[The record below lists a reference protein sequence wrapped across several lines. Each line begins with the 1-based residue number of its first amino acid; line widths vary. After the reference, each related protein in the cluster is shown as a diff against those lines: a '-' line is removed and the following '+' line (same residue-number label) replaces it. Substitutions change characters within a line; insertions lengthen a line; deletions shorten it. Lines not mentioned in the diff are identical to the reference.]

1 MNAAHPHS
9 SPLLN
14 LNDPIQI
21 HLLVE
26 TALWDS
32 KEYEILSQEEVDELK
47 KQCQSLS
54 QRIEQT
60 RQTLAIQ
67 SKMRDA
73 AIAMAKLNKP
83 TDKKKSV
90 DSQESQKKTLGFL
103 RSRSNSGQFREADI
117 ERATVERRCEDLA
130 AELWSLEK
138 RRIEPQQRLLKHT
151 AGILQM
157 THKGPKRNTS
167 KGRPQQGGNMLPGS
181 PESMYTYHNA
191 RNSIEPINE
200 EDFFDERSLYR
211 PADLDNDFVGTLDF
225 TQDLMMPSS
234 EQSKEQMQRI
244 AYTEQKLEDLNSA
257 LREVIIKANPKREA
271 SYNPVPLAKTNS
283 QGKPTD
289 PGETLQSHLDY
300 LEQGIAT
307 LDREH
312 TASTRATEELNA
324 SLEDTMEELNREVR
338 GLLLPNHP
346 NLEEPPELTGQG
358 LREQLYFFQDIMGTL
373 EEELLMAA
381 DLSRNTGSQ
390 EKHEQMQAVLED
402 LWEIILAGE
411 EDLRQKSL
419 QRRAEKSLN
428 GIPES
433 DESDGHDSDPNEPF
447 TIQAFSKKVQ
457 WLWSQA
463 TRLKDQKKVLQRQIK
478 QQRELNNKSDAT
490 KDAEIVKKTQ
500 DLERTKNLLTKA
512 EINVDAVQEQLSLVM
527 SELNKARQ
535 QQNHDAQ
542 LARKNSESAALKA
555 AQDALTQAN
564 GTIAE
569 LEAQLEDLQDD
580 QKIGNAEIQSKLAES
595 ESKITALKME
605 LAAAAIAKENAEAL
619 VAENHKEID
628 DKEKEIEGMNM
639 DLARLQTEVTIARA
653 ELDGAYGSRAQRAAE
668 VAANP
673 AIQREIDELNK
684 KNTSLVAEIAT
695 LRMVSSSAGQG
706 SIDQESKMQELK
718 KELEETIEE
727 YELMTKAS
735 IEWEKERE
743 NLEQT
748 IDKLRDEKENLEAQ
762 LSDERVRW
770 LGMRSPGG
778 PEAGPAPAGNTS
790 TTVLKN
796 EFKKMMRDTR
806 AENTKVLRVC
816 FIPPA
821 RPPFPLSSSRESW
834 TLISR

>member
-1 MNAAHPHS
+1 
-9 SPLLN
+9 
-14 LNDPIQI
+14 
-21 HLLVE
+21 
-26 TALWDS
+26 
-32 KEYEILSQEEVDELK
+32 
-47 KQCQSLS
+47 
-54 QRIEQT
+54 
-60 RQTLAIQ
+60 
-67 SKMRDA
+67 
-73 AIAMAKLNKP
+73 
-83 TDKKKSV
+83 
-90 DSQESQKKTLGFL
+90 
-103 RSRSNSGQFREADI
+103 
-117 ERATVERRCEDLA
+117 
-130 AELWSLEK
+130 
-138 RRIEPQQRLLKHT
+138 
-151 AGILQM
+151 
-157 THKGPKRNTS
+157 
-167 KGRPQQGGNMLPGS
+167 
-181 PESMYTYHNA
+181 
-191 RNSIEPINE
+191 
-200 EDFFDERSLYR
+200 
-211 PADLDNDFVGTLDF
+211 
-225 TQDLMMPSS
+225 
-234 EQSKEQMQRI
+234 
-244 AYTEQKLEDLNSA
+244 
-257 LREVIIKANPKREA
+257 
-271 SYNPVPLAKTNS
+271 
-283 QGKPTD
+283 
-289 PGETLQSHLDY
+289 
-300 LEQGIAT
+300 
-307 LDREH
+307 
-312 TASTRATEELNA
+312 
-324 SLEDTMEELNREVR
+324 
-338 GLLLPNHP
+338 
-346 NLEEPPELTGQG
+346 
-358 LREQLYFFQDIMGTL
+358 
-373 EEELLMAA
+373 
-381 DLSRNTGSQ
+381 
-390 EKHEQMQAVLED
+390 VLED

-411 EDLRQKSL
+411 EDMRQRSL
-419 QRRAEKSLN
+419 QRRAEKNLN

-447 TIQAFSKKVQ
+447 TIQAFAKKVQ
-457 WLWSQA
+457 WLWTQA

-555 AQDALTQAN
+555 AQEALNQAN

-580 QKIGNAEIQSKLAES
+580 QKIGNAEVQSKLAES

-619 VAENHKEID
+619 VAEKQKEID
-628 DKEKEIEGMNM
+628 DKEKEIEDMNM

-684 KNTSLVAEIAT
+684 KNTSLVTEIAT

-706 SIDQESKMQELK
+706 SKEHESKMQELK

-748 IDKLRDEKENLEAQ
+748 IDKLRDEKENLEAL

-806 AENTKVLRVC
+806 AENAKALRAEQAERRRVEEELRALKKANGPGRSNLSQSVFGGSWLPSLPSPSFSFRPVVWDEWGWGGIDIWCLVYNSSLLGCLEWFIACYEWVSVRIDGEVLKG
-816 FIPPA
+816 
-821 RPPFPLSSSRESW
+821 E
-834 TLISR
+834 